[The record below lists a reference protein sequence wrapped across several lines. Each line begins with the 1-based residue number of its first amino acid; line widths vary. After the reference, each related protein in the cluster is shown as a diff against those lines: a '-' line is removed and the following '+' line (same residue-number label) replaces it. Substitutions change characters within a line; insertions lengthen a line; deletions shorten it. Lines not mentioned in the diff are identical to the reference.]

1 MLPLRRTP
9 HDKSGKRCS
18 YKIGSSSG
26 TIGEELYGAYGAT
39 KWGVIGYTKSLA
51 KSVRQYGVKSTG

>member
-18 YKIGSSSG
+18 YKMGSSSG

-39 KWGVIGYTKSLA
+39 KWGV
-51 KSVRQYGVKSTG
+51 